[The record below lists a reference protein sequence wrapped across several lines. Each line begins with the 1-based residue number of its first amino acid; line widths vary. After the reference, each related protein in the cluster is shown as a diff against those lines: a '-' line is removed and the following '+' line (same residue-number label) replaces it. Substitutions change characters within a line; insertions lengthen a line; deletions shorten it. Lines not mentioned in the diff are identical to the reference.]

1 MTDAQKKP
9 LFLKL
14 CDELLEAIPVEEEEL
29 REQIDGLSSN
39 VFMLLPETER
49 DYWLRLARI
58 LTDVTPDN
66 PWGNQVINLF
76 NTASR
81 IRTEQERKVH

>member
-1 MTDAQKKP
+1 MSDNQKKP

-14 CDELLEAIPVEEEEL
+14 CDELLAAIPVEEDEL
-29 REQIDGLSSN
+29 REQIDGLSSS

-58 LTDVTPDN
+58 LTDVTPDTT
-66 PWGNQVINLF
+66 WGNSVINLF

-81 IRTEQERKVH
+81 IRTEQEKRVH